1 MQCMHVY
8 IPVSRACV
16 PNHIYTALGYHQ
28 KSGHVLKLRIIPITF
43 NIGI

>member
-16 PNHIYTALGYHQ
+16 PNHIYIQRLATI
-28 KSGHVLKLRIIPITF
+28 KSQDMS
-43 NIGI
+43 